1 MLLFQI
7 VIIIL
12 LSFNAVFSKKT
23 ITTCYIPQHVS
34 STHSRK
40 QIPEYKFSAFYLNC
54 RGINMNNKYELIQG
68 NSIRKTAKLLY
79 ISSAKY
85 GGDWHSV
92 QHTHNCSELFYVIEG
107 QGQFLIEN
115 KTYPVAVNDLVIVN
129 PNVLHTEVSLNA
141 SPLKYIVLGVEGLE
155 LTATSEDDDTNFCII
170 NFKNIKDTILH
181 HLQNMLAEI
190 ETKKPGY
197 DIVCQDLMEIL
208 IVLLGRQTNFSTILA
223 PVSKKTN
230 RLCGSTKRYID
241 SHYQE
246 NITLDQLADI
256 NHVSK
261 YHLAHAFTEEYGISP
276 INYLISRRISEAEHL
291 LKTTDFS
298 LSLISNI
305 TGFSSSS
312 YFAQI
317 FRKQKGM
324 SPTEFRKKS
333 RMGQA

>member
-1 MLLFQI
+1 M
-7 VIIIL
+7 
-12 LSFNAVFSKKT
+12 S
-23 ITTCYIPQHVS
+23 
-34 STHSRK
+34 
-40 QIPEYKFSAFYLNC
+40 
-54 RGINMNNKYELIQG
+54 NNNYEFMQSNTLK
-68 NSIRKTAKLLY
+68 KTAKLLY

-115 KTYPVAVNDLVIVN
+115 QTYPVSAYDLVIVN
-129 PNVLHTEVSLNA
+129 PNVYHTEVSLNA

-155 LTATSEDDDTNFCII
+155 LAAVDEEDNTNFCII
-170 NFKNIKDTILH
+170 NFKNHRENILLC
-181 HLQNMLAEI
+181 LQNMLSEI
-190 ETKKPGY
+190 EKKHTGY
-197 DIVCQDLMEIL
+197 EIVCQDLMEIL

-223 PVSKKTN
+223 PVSKKTS

-241 SHYQE
+241 THYQE
-246 NITLDQLADI
+246 NITLDQLAEVS
-256 NHVSK
+256 HVSK

-276 INYLISRRISEAEHL
+276 INYLISKRISEAEHL

-298 LSLISNI
+298 LSLISNT

-324 SPTEFRKKS
+324 SPTEFRKLS
-333 RMGQA
+333 RKEPNL

>member
-1 MLLFQI
+1 M
-7 VIIIL
+7 
-12 LSFNAVFSKKT
+12 S
-23 ITTCYIPQHVS
+23 
-34 STHSRK
+34 
-40 QIPEYKFSAFYLNC
+40 
-54 RGINMNNKYELIQG
+54 NNNYEFMQG
-68 NSIRKTAKLLY
+68 NTLKKTAKLLY

-115 KTYPVAVNDLVIVN
+115 QTYPVSAYDLVIVN
-129 PNVLHTEVSLNA
+129 PNVYHTEVSLNA

-155 LTATSEDDDTNFCII
+155 LAAVDEEDNTNFCII
-170 NFKNIKDTILH
+170 NFKNHRENILLC
-181 HLQNMLAEI
+181 LQNMLSEI
-190 ETKKPGY
+190 EKKHTGY
-197 DIVCQDLMEIL
+197 EIVCQDLMEIL

-223 PVSKKTN
+223 PVSKKTS

-241 SHYQE
+241 AHYQE
-246 NITLDQLADI
+246 NITLDQLAEVS
-256 NHVSK
+256 HVSK

-276 INYLISRRISEAEHL
+276 INYLISKRISEAEHL

-298 LSLISNI
+298 LSLISNT

-324 SPTEFRKKS
+324 SPTEFRKLS
-333 RMGQA
+333 RKEPNL